1 MVDKKICVVTGSR
14 SEYGLLRLLMKDI
27 QETVNLDLQV
37 VVTGMHLSPEFGNTA
52 KEIENDGFKIDKR
65 VEMLL
70 SSDTATGI
78 TKSTGLGMIGFAD
91 VFSDLGPDLII
102 ILGDRFESLSAASAA
117 LFFRIPVAHIHGG
130 ETTEGA
136 FDEAIR
142 HSLTKMSY
150 LHFVSTEVY
159 RKRVIQ
165 LGESPE
171 RVFNVGALGCQ
182 IIKNQPLLL
191 KEKLEEDIQFKFG
204 KKNLLIT
211 YHPETLQER
220 SPSDQFRELLEALAD
235 FPEIN
240 MVFTYPNAD
249 KDGRGLIEMINE
261 FCRVNDN
268 AIVFPSLG
276 SIRYLSFIKYAD
288 GVVGNS
294 SSAIIELPSFK
305 KGAVNIGNRQKGRVF
320 GANIINSIPEK
331 TEIKRAIDKLF
342 SEEFQTSL
350 EIITNPYE
358 NGDTSKKIIEVIESF
373 PVDRNLA
380 KSFYDIN

>member
-1 MVDKKICVVTGSR
+1 MVNKKICVVTGSR

-27 QETVNLDLQV
+27 QGTVNLELQV
-37 VVTGMHLSPEFGNTA
+37 VVTGMHLSPEFGNTYR
-52 KEIENDGFKIDKR
+52 EIENDGFKINKR
-65 VEMLL
+65 IEMLL

-78 TKSTGLGMIGFAD
+78 AKSTGLGMIGFAD
-91 VFSDLGPDLII
+91 AFSDLSPDIVI
-102 ILGDRFESLSAASAA
+102 ILGDRFESLSAVSAA

-142 HSLTKMSY
+142 HSITKMSY

-165 LGESPE
+165 LGEDPE

-182 IIKNQPLLL
+182 IIKSQPLIS
-191 KEKLEEDIQFKFG
+191 KHKLEESIKFKFG
-204 KKNLLIT
+204 EKNLLVT
-211 YHPETLQER
+211 YHPETLQEK
-220 SPSDQFRELLEALAD
+220 SPALQFQELLDALLY
-235 FPEIN
+235 FPDVNI
-240 MVFTYPNAD
+240 VFTYPNAD
-249 KDGRGLIEMINE
+249 KDGRELIEMINE
-261 FCRVNDN
+261 FCRINEN
-268 AIVFPSLG
+268 ATVFPSLG

-320 GANIINSIPEK
+320 GANIINAIPEK
-331 TEIKRAIDKLF
+331 AEIKRAIEKLF
-342 SEEFQTSL
+342 SFEFKAGL
-350 EIITNPYE
+350 ENIINPYE

-373 PVDRNLA
+373 PIDKNLA
-380 KSFYDIN
+380 KAFYDLN